1 MHPNMLSCGIVSRAA
16 TFRAP
21 CSRIVKRAVQ
31 ISRLTIGHASFCLGR
46 DSTMEFEHNI
56 AVCRIRR
63 QGLGRDLTTRIQS
76 LTSKKGGK
84 ESEWPGTQKTIPW
97 FTAPGIGFWS
107 SPAEFKKLESS
118 PVKHWF
124 PILEFNF
131 LKSRTAIQR
140 SDSRLILIS
149 LNSRIWEFKVYKNL
163 DVLQRQLVGDSRNS
177 NVEKPPPPILIL

>member
-1 MHPNMLSCGIVSRAA
+1 MHPNVLSCGIVSRAA

-118 PVKHWF
+118 PVKHWI
-124 PILEFNF
+124 PIIEFTF
-131 LKSRTAIQR
+131 LKSRTVIQR
-140 SDSRLILIS
+140 SYSRLIMVS
-149 LNSRIWEFKVYKNL
+149 LNSRIWEFKVCENL
-163 DVLQRQLVGDSRNS
+163 DVFSTIVGWRFK
-177 NVEKPPPPILIL
+177 EFKRWKAPPPILIL